1 MPNSFLPPIS
11 LYKVNRGF
19 VNQQI
24 LKMSSKKSWK
34 GQMTSSALFN
44 AADIFDWKFSFPT
57 SSTKPAFS
65 MTCMG
70 CSLTWENTSVIPLLS
85 QVFTRFWSAFMA
97 VPQFAK
103 LKGHSYL
110 DGQYLSLSCAD
121 FAEMYTGHHLWNN
134 YRVTAVLKPVTG
146 TEHFVN
152 IRVQGALRS
161 YAAGFSGNNKL
172 VLRNNWKGVG
182 STWISK

>member
-1 MPNSFLPPIS
+1 MWCKCQNSLLPPIS

-44 AADIFDWKFSFPT
+44 AADIFDWKFSFST

-85 QVFTRFWSAFMA
+85 QVFPGTIRWFYAKITTVTLRCVRQTLSGKWMKSIRFHC
-97 VPQFAK
+97 
-103 LKGHSYL
+103 L
-110 DGQYLSLSCAD
+110 
-121 FAEMYTGHHLWNN
+121 
-134 YRVTAVLKPVTG
+134 YRDIAI
-146 TEHFVN
+146 TE
-152 IRVQGALRS
+152 RE
-161 YAAGFSGNNKL
+161 
-172 VLRNNWKGVG
+172 
-182 STWISK
+182 